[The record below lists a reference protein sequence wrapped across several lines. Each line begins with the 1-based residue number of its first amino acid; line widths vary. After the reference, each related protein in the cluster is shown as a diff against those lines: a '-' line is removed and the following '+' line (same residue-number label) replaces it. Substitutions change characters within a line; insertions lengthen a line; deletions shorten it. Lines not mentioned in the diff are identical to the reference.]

1 MPAVFVSTTFA
12 PDGSKVSEVVE
23 SCLEAGIDHLELG
36 SNHCHEKNLSSVASF
51 RKGIFLVHN
60 YFPIPED
67 SFVLNIASKD
77 KAIRQRSLR
86 QAFDALEFCHAIG
99 AELYTFHPGFLSD
112 PDGPGA
118 SAGNYDFQWNDD
130 LLEEN
135 ALFRDAAFEWMLSGV
150 EQVARRG
157 ADLGVKVAIETEGSF
172 RRPHHLL
179 MQRPEEYERFFQEF
193 AANDVGI
200 NLNVGHL
207 PLAAKA
213 FGFSIA
219 EFVDLVASRI
229 VAMELSHNDKIDD
242 QHLPLQS
249 DGWYL
254 ELLDDPRL
262 QNAYPILEFRNASIS
277 DILANIKM
285 IQEKTYVV

>member
-1 MPAVFVSTTFA
+1 L
-12 PDGSKVSEVVE
+12 D
-23 SCLEAGIDHLELG
+23 
-36 SNHCHEKNLSSVASF
+36 
-51 RKGIFLVHN
+51 
-60 YFPIPED
+60 
-67 SFVLNIASKD
+67 
-77 KAIRQRSLR
+77 
-86 QAFDALEFCHAIG
+86 FCHAIG

-112 PDGPGA
+112 PDGPGV